1 MRPEI
6 EKKRRKIMKGLWKEF
21 KEFINKGNA
30 LSMAVGIIL
39 GGAFTAIVTAIV
51 DNLITPLLGVI
62 CGGIDFSAI
71 SIKVGEASFGIGAV
85 ISAIIT
91 FLATALVLFF
101 ILRGVNKA
109 QAAAEKMKKKEE
121 EEAAAAPEP
130 SEEVKLLTEIRDLM
144 KDNK

>member
-1 MRPEI
+1 MRPET
-6 EKKRRKIMKGLWKEF
+6 EKKRRKNMKGLWKEF

-109 QAAAEKMKKKEE
+109 QAAAGKMKKKEE

>member
-1 MRPEI
+1 
-6 EKKRRKIMKGLWKEF
+6 MKGLWKEF

-51 DNLITPLLGVI
+51 ENLITPLIGVI
-62 CGGIDFSAI
+62 CGGIDFSAL

-130 SEEVKLLTEIRDLM
+130 SEEIKLLTEIRDLM
-144 KDNK
+144 KK

>member
-1 MRPEI
+1 
-6 EKKRRKIMKGLWKEF
+6 MKGLWKEF

-51 DNLITPLLGVI
+51 DNLIAPLLGVI
-62 CGGIDFSAI
+62 CGGIDFSAL
-71 SIKVGEASFGIGAV
+71 SVKVGEASFGIGAV

-91 FLATALVLFF
+91 FIATALVLFF
-101 ILRGVNKA
+101 ILKGVNKA
-109 QAAAEKMKKKEE
+109 QAAAEKLKKKEE

-130 SEEVKLLTEIRDLM
+130 SEEVKLLMEIRDLM
-144 KDNK
+144 KK

>member
-1 MRPEI
+1 
-6 EKKRRKIMKGLWKEF
+6 MKGLWKEF